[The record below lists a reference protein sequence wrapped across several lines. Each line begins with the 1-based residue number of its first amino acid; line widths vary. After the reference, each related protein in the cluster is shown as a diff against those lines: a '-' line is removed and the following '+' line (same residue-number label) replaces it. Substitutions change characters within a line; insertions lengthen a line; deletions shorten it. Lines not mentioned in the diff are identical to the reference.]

1 MSSIDIAL
9 LCRALSDSTRL
20 EIIQMLNDGEKCAC
34 KILEQFSIT
43 QPTLSY
49 HMKILTDCGL
59 GATRKESKWIHN
71 SLDKIKLKTFQK
83 EINALT
89 EKK

>member
-9 LCRALSDSTRL
+9 MCRALSDSTRL

-34 KILEQFSIT
+34 KILEKFSIT

-49 HMKILTDCGL
+49 HMKILTDCCL
-59 GATRKESKWIHN
+59 VLTRKESKWIN
-71 SLDKIKLKTFQK
+71 YSLDKKKLKTFQK

-89 EKK
+89 DKK

>member
-1 MSSIDIAL
+1 
-9 LCRALSDSTRL
+9 
-20 EIIQMLNDGEKCAC
+20 
-34 KILEQFSIT
+34 
-43 QPTLSY
+43 
-49 HMKILTDCGL
+49 MKILTDCGL
-59 GATRKESKWIHN
+59 VRTRKESKWIHY